1 MAYIF
6 KENGREGRIISPYLS
21 ISGIKFYPYPY
32 IHPSPAYLRFLL
44 STFPLSFHFKVLLID
59 QGLQKEDQAW
69 FLTLPLFAFWS
80 YTPVYWK
87 LSRGIHDQ
95 YGLIY
100 LLFFLSCPSKIYQT
114 ISNNIILLINLKK
127 CI

>member
-32 IHPSPAYLRFLL
+32 IHPSPAHLRFPL
-44 STFPLSFHFKVLLID
+44 STFPLSFHFKFLLID
-59 QGLQKEDQAW
+59 QGLRKEDQAW

-87 LSRGIHDQ
+87 LSSIHDQ